1 MPWIS
6 EALDRLAASHC
17 GYHNDLPQAA
27 EPTALAAL
35 AFAGA
40 GRIKEAQAA
49 LGWLGS
55 KQVSDGSV
63 PPLPTLDSPG
73 WPTPQ
78 AMLAWAAVS
87 KLAGE
92 SRDFD
97 RAAAQKWLL
106 SIAGLTGPRIPEI
119 GHDTSLAGWPW
130 VVGTHSWQEPTAWSV
145 LALRAVGL
153 NDHPRTREG
162 VRMLVDRFLENG
174 GCNYGNTTALGQV
187 LRPHVEPTGLTLV
200 ALAGE
205 NIQDARLEKS
215 LKFLEDSISAQTTPI
230 SLSYGLLG
238 LTAHDRRPSATATW
252 LETVY
257 RRSMRRQTSSP
268 LSLALLVLAAQGK
281 NCPLIQGNRVSQA
294 ASPA

>member
-1 MPWIS
+1 MIWIS
-6 EALDRLAASHC
+6 EALDRVAASHC
-17 GYHNDLPQAA
+17 GYHDELPQAA

-40 GRIKEAQAA
+40 GRIKEAQDA
-49 LGWLGS
+49 LQWLGARQS
-55 KQVSDGSV
+55 SDGSV
-63 PPLPTLDSPG
+63 PPLPSLSSPG

-87 KLAGE
+87 KLDGE
-92 SRDFD
+92 SQDFNRD
-97 RAAAQKWLL
+97 AAQKWLL
-106 SIAGLTGPRIPEI
+106 SVAGLTGPRVPEI

-145 LALRAVGL
+145 LALKAIGL

-162 VRMLVDRFLENG
+162 VRMLVDRFLESG
-174 GCNYGNTTALGQV
+174 GCNYGNTAALGQV

-200 ALAGE
+200 ALGGG
-205 NIQDARLEKS
+205 NIQDPRIEKS
-215 LKFLEDSISAQTTPI
+215 LKYLEDSLSPQTTPI

-238 LTAHDRRPSATATW
+238 LTAHDRRPSAAATW

-257 RRSMRRQTSSP
+257 RRSVRRQTASP

-281 NCPLIQGNRVSQA
+281 SCPLIEATHARPA
-294 ASPA
+294 ANPA

>member
-1 MPWIS
+1 MTWIS
-6 EALDRLAASHC
+6 EALDRIAASQC
-17 GYHNDLPQAA
+17 GYHDGLPQAA

-35 AFAGA
+35 AFVGA
-40 GRIKEAQAA
+40 GRIADAQAA
-49 LGWLGS
+49 LRWLGS
-55 KQVSDGSV
+55 KQTSDGSV
-63 PPLPTLDSPG
+63 PPLASLNNPG

-92 SRDFD
+92 LSDFD

-106 SIAGLTGPRIPEI
+106 ATAGLSGERIPEI
-119 GHDTSLAGWPW
+119 GHDTSLVGWPW

-145 LALRAVGL
+145 LALKAVGL
-153 NDHPRTREG
+153 NDHPRTQQG
-162 VRMLVDRFLENG
+162 LQMLVDRLLESG
-174 GCNYGNTTALGQV
+174 GCNYGNTSALGQV
-187 LRPHVEPTGLTLV
+187 LRPQVEPTGLTLV

-205 NIQDARLEKS
+205 TLNDPRLEKS
-215 LKFLEDSISAQTTPI
+215 LKYLEASLSAQTTPI

-238 LTAHDRRPSATATW
+238 LTAHDRRPSTSATW

-257 RRSMRRQTSSP
+257 RRGVRRRNASP
-268 LSLALLVLAAQGK
+268 LSLALLILAAQGK
-281 NCPLIQGNRVSQA
+281 NCPLIQATRVSTA